1 MAVLFFV
8 LAIAA
13 RIFFSL
19 ARSALINMR
28 RPRLL
33 ELEQR
38 GSSEAKRIQALTDN
52 SSRFLAA
59 AEVGALISLVF
70 AAGIA
75 TIYLVPTAS
84 AWLADRSAP
93 LLSAETAAVIAF
105 CVIML
110 FTALFLFVFGRMV
123 PEAIAVRYTEPIAMA
138 LVGPMRVASLLLN
151 PLVKLAVVLSNA
163 LSIPFGGQKRESATL
178 VTEEEI
184 KTMVDAGQEE
194 GLIEKEEKAMI
205 LSVLDFG
212 DTLAREVMV
221 PRIDIVAIDAE
232 TPFDEALSEV
242 IKAGHSRIP
251 VYRGGIDD
259 VVGVLYAKDMLR
271 ALADGRRT
279 PISQMVRPVT
289 FTPEAKRVSE
299 LLQDLQKSRVH
310 LCLVVDEFGGTA
322 GLVTI
327 EDILEEIVGDI
338 QDEYDTEEPDVVP
351 LADGAGY
358 MLDAGLNL
366 DDVNELLGSKLVSEA
381 NDTLGGFIYDS
392 LGKVP
397 DPGDMVKLDTVTMEV
412 MSVKDRRII
421 KVKVLHV
428 SHSTKEL
435 KKDRTEVSAEN
446 GAQPQNGQSSASAN
460 QPS

>member
-1 MAVLFFV
+1 VLGTD
-8 LAIAA
+8 AA
-13 RIFFSL
+13 S
-19 ARSALINMR
+19 
-28 RPRLL
+28 
-33 ELEQR
+33 
-38 GSSEAKRIQALTDN
+38 
-52 SSRFLAA
+52 
-59 AEVGALISLVF
+59 
-70 AAGIA
+70 
-75 TIYLVPTAS
+75 
-84 AWLADRSAP
+84 
-93 LLSAETAAVIAF
+93 VIAF
-105 CVIML
+105 CAIM
-110 FTALFLFVFGRMV
+110 FGTALFLFVFGRLA

-151 PLVKLAVVLSNA
+151 PLVKLAVILSNA

-194 GLIEKEEKAMI
+194 GLIEKGEKAMI

-221 PRIDIVAIDAE
+221 PRIDIVAIDAD
-232 TPFDEALSEV
+232 TPFDEALGEV

-251 VYRGGIDD
+251 VYRGSIDD

-271 ALADGRRT
+271 ALADARRT
-279 PISQMVRPVT
+279 PISQMIRPVT

-310 LCLVVDEFGGTA
+310 LCIVVDEFGGTA

-338 QDEYDTEEPDVVP
+338 QDEYDAEEPDVVP
-351 LADGAGY
+351 LPDGAGY
-358 MLDAGLNL
+358 VLDAGLHL
-366 DDVNELLGSKLVSEA
+366 DDVNELLGSKLASDT
-381 NDTLGGFIYDS
+381 NDTLGGFIYDN
-392 LGKVP
+392 LGKIP
-397 DPGDMVKLDTVTMEV
+397 DPGDMVRLDSVTMEV

-421 KVKVLHV
+421 KVKVVHAT
-428 SHSTKEL
+428 HDAKES
-435 KKDRTEVSAEN
+435 KKDRSEAPAEDD
-446 GAQPQNGQSSASAN
+446 AQPQTKRNGASAH